1 MQSEIPGGLSDDKWK
16 AMLAIGDTNKDG
28 KISIDEYKAEI
39 GKQQATKGGG
49 AGGAEGAGGAGGAS
63 SLTVTTV
70 LLGLVST
77 MWLFW

>member
-1 MQSEIPGGLSDDKWK
+1 MQSELPGDLPDQAWE
-16 AMLAIGDTNKDG
+16 AMLALGDTDKNG
-28 KISIDEYKAEI
+28 KISIDEYKAVMA
-39 GKQQATKGGG
+39 KQQGGD
-49 AGGAEGAGGAGGAS
+49 AGGAGGAS